1 MKKGIKVIIIIL
13 SILVLA
19 ALGVLG
25 YIIIKNKNKS
35 DVSINNYE
43 NITEINTNNYE
54 YEDNMKVKMKAVVAK
69 VNKNNLLVMNIK
81 DEDLIYVGFT
91 DEGNIG
97 YRQGQ
102 EIDIYYDGLILTSYP
117 EQLSNVGKIEIIK
130 EKSEQID

>member
-54 YEDNMKVKMKAVVAK
+54 YEYNESCCSK
-69 VNKNNLLVMNIK
+69 
-81 DEDLIYVGFT
+81 
-91 DEGNIG
+91 
-97 YRQGQ
+97 
-102 EIDIYYDGLILTSYP
+102 
-117 EQLSNVGKIEIIK
+117 GK
-130 EKSEQID
+130 